1 MIYKDKQK
9 QWERLASMGKTE
21 IDSYVT
27 METNVIQ
34 NITVQVKAFLRKP
47 EITSEEEID
56 FGIVQIGT
64 SMSRGIKIINPTE
77 ETLQVTLFL
86 TSASAFKQL
95 LDKSQRT
102 EEDTADI

>member
-1 MIYKDKQK
+1 
-9 QWERLASMGKTE
+9 MGKTE

-34 NITVQVKAFLRKP
+34 NITVHVKAFLRKP

-56 FGIVQIGT
+56 YGYVQIGT

-77 ETLQVTLFL
+77 ETLHITLFL
-86 TSASAFKQL
+86 T
-95 LDKSQRT
+95 
-102 EEDTADI
+102 TA